1 MKFHLLCVHV
11 LCYTVILFFLSHHPA
26 IHLQVNFI
34 KATSKNTDSFNGI
47 IWNPL
52 LKKRMMGVPIV
63 ICDTLR
69 RPPMRGTPLPT
80 KQRKYTPPTRRPARP
95 TPSGTPPTQPTAPPR
110 GPTPNHGRKQ
120 WTGPWTQWRHSTPN
134 HCRNLHAGPWTP
146 RHNHATAPPKSLGT
160 IRWWHLFHP

>member
-26 IHLQVNFI
+26 IHLLVNFI

-52 LKKRMMGVPIV
+52 FKKRMMGVPIV

-80 KQRKYTPPTRRPARP
+80 KQRKYTPPTRRPDRP

-110 GPTPNHGRKQ
+110 GSPQTTVESNKQ
-120 WTGPWTQWRHSTPN
+120 AHERNGSTAPPHN
-134 HCRNLHAGPWTP
+134 RRNLHAGPWTP

-160 IRWWHLFHP
+160 IRWWHLFHR